1 MLSTSLFFV
10 IDMNTAQLPK
20 KANIYK
26 AMFYFFFSKEKF
38 ITLGAIN
45 KMAFELDRPDKKSEW
60 ELGKYDSNIEN
71 HKNKFDEYTDDLR
84 KACLMSLSIMFIIF
98 LIVTI
103 IGFYLGTFN
112 LNRSINWSSV
122 CSFCGLFSLSWSTLF
137 QLGWRSSS
145 WKGVRLDELVATAI
159 FRHVFIFG
167 SFLSL
172 LYFVL

>member
-1 MLSTSLFFV
+1 
-10 IDMNTAQLPK
+10 MNTAQLPK

-26 AMFYFFFSKEKF
+26 AMFYFFFSKKKF

-45 KMAFELDRPDKKSEW
+45 NMAFELECPNKRSEW
-60 ELGKYDSNIEN
+60 KSGKYNSNIED
-71 HKNKFDEYTDDLR
+71 HKNKLDEYTDDLR
-84 KACLMSLSIMFIIF
+84 KACLISFSIMFIIF

-103 IGFYLGTFN
+103 IGFYLGKFN

-122 CSFCGLFSLSWSTLF
+122 CSFCGLFSLSWATLF

-145 WKGVRLDELVATAI
+145 WKGIRLDELVATAI

-172 LYFVL
+172 LY